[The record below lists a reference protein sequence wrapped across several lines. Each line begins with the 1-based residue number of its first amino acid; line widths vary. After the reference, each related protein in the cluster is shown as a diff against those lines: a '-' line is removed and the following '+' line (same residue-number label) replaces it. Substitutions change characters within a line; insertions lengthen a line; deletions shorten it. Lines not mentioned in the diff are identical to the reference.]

1 MVAANG
7 TQRQQQ
13 ENQMFTVVATETNLQ
28 QVLTID
34 DFSISVLTIKVEA
47 TWLGTWSMWKLELD
61 IANTLLNLNIYR
73 KFFSKEA
80 FSYKDSTIISEG
92 YLHPKIQVCDQQ
104 KKKWPYFHSMET

>member
-34 DFSISVLTIKVEA
+34 AFSISVLTIKVEA
-47 TWLGTWSMWKLELD
+47 TWLGTWPM
-61 IANTLLNLNIYR
+61 
-73 KFFSKEA
+73 
-80 FSYKDSTIISEG
+80 
-92 YLHPKIQVCDQQ
+92 
-104 KKKWPYFHSMET
+104 